1 MFILPLKVFCKSMY
15 YMFISYMLYA
25 HINNQYDP
33 NISYIKLD
41 ETPMLN
47 EVN

>member
-1 MFILPLKVFCKSMY
+1 MY
-15 YMFISYMLYA
+15 YMLISYTLYA

-47 EVN
+47 EVKKWNKQELVIYS